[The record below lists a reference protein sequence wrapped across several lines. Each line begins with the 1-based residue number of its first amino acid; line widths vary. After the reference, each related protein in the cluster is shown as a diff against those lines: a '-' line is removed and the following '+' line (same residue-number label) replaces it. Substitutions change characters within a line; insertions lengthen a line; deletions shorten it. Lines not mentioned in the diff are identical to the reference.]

1 MIDAPAPA
9 IATTP
14 ASSSTLRRP
23 ETCCAPSAWK
33 TLGPRALAAE
43 REPPRLGV
51 SNTWNRRITAPSTPI
66 SLRPP
71 GDQGGPCEKI
81 EAREF
86 EEAVQLVVDGG
97 DLDYGRV
104 SRLEFLATGRIVVP
118 FEDIDSLCYDAEC
131 ALNVRRHIEDQVRT
145 LTEAWFDTKRG
156 RQWLEEKV
164 EEYLAEE
171 VELETERMAEARA
184 DLLMMRTDLVT
195 FRER

>member
-1 MIDAPAPA
+1 
-9 IATTP
+9 
-14 ASSSTLRRP
+14 
-23 ETCCAPSAWK
+23 
-33 TLGPRALAAE
+33 
-43 REPPRLGV
+43 
-51 SNTWNRRITAPSTPI
+51 
-66 SLRPP
+66 
-71 GDQGGPCEKI
+71 
-81 EAREF
+81 
-86 EEAVQLVVDGG
+86 VQLVVDGG